1 MLYLL
6 MIVCIFI
13 SSCDNNEPKKNSI
26 YSVIDNV
33 IYGNPLTIEIYD
45 KDKISIKIDADTLH
59 KYNEGNTLLFGGV
72 YADLHN
78 DLGEKTS
85 VMYSDTAIIYNKTDS
100 VRAIGNVIVESLKGS
115 KLHAHKIILYNKSKL
130 VKSEENIMLTT
141 NNKDTLYG
149 KGFWSNFDMS
159 NSQILKP
166 IGQINNTKK

>member
-1 MLYLL
+1 MA
-6 MIVCIFI
+6 
-13 SSCDNNEPKKNSI
+13 NSGPTLVL
-26 YSVIDNV
+26 S
-33 IYGNPLTIEIYD
+33 LTNAFQF
-45 KDKISIKIDADTLH
+45 SIKIDADTLH

-72 YADLHN
+72 YADLYN
-78 DLGEKTS
+78 DSGEKTS

>member
-1 MLYLL
+1 MFYLL
-6 MIVCIFI
+6 IIVCFLIN
-13 SSCDNNEPKKNSI
+13 SCDNNGTKKNSI

-45 KDKISIKIDADTLH
+45 RDKISIKIDADTLH

-72 YADLHN
+72 YADLYN

-141 NNKDTLYG
+141 SNKDTLYG